1 MTHAGAG
8 GAVGETRADRLGL
21 RPLTARSVLLSV
33 LLGSHP
39 PELPV
44 RALVRA
50 GALFGIPD
58 GTVRVALSRMV
69 AEGDVLGGGGRYR
82 LADRFVERQRR
93 QDEGRAAETL
103 PWDGSWVLAV
113 ADPAA
118 PSHAVRAEALA
129 TVAPMRL
136 AEWRDG
142 LWARPANLALRW
154 AAGPAIFR
162 RVVAGPIDNA
172 AGLVATLWDL
182 DGWARRAGDLLDV
195 MDADVDP
202 ATRFSVSAA
211 TVAHLRDDP
220 LLPDPL
226 LPTAWPG
233 GELRRRYRSFEA
245 DLAVLLRASD
255 DPR

>member
-1 MTHAGAG
+1 MTQVGAT
-8 GAVGETRADRLGL
+8 GAVGEARADRLGL

-58 GTVRVALSRMV
+58 GTIRVALSRMV

-82 LADRFVERQRR
+82 LAARLVERQRR

-118 PSHAVRAEALA
+118 GAAAVRAEALA
-129 TVAPMRL
+129 TLAPMRL

-142 LWARPANLALRW
+142 LWGRPANLALRW
-154 AAGPAIFR
+154 PSGAALLR
-162 RVVAGPIDNA
+162 RVTAGPIDD
-172 AGLVATLWDL
+172 AGRLVAALWDL
-182 DGWARRAGDLLDV
+182 DGWARRASDLLDV

-220 LLPDPL
+220 LLPEPL
-226 LPTAWPG
+226 LPAGWPG
-233 GELRRRYRSFEA
+233 PELRRRYRSFEA
-245 DLAVLLRASD
+245 ELAVLLRAAD